1 MYDCGGRVHLSLR
14 VYKRPMAIA
23 APNSGTSYTALSP
36 GQNYGVPLA
45 TVTTLFFMWGFL
57 TCLNDILVPHLKS
70 IFDLNYTKVMLIQFA
85 FFGAYFIFSLP
96 SAKIIDW
103 MGYQRSMVL
112 GLLTMGVGAFLFV
125 PAASVPSYPLFLGA
139 LIVLAAGITCLQV
152 AANPYVTVLGKP
164 ETASSRLNLTQAFNS
179 LGTFLAPFFG
189 GLFILTA
196 APKSADE
203 IRALAPDAALA
214 YRLHEA
220 ATVKMPYVALGIALV
235 LLAVAIGSFKLPNIE
250 HAQHKVGEKVSDSI
264 WKHPNLI
271 FGAIGIFVYVG
282 AEVSIG
288 SFLVNYF
295 GQPEIGGLTEKVA
308 ASFVAFYWGG
318 AMLGRFIGSSLLGG
332 AKAAYM
338 AVFTAAS
345 VVLIL
350 LSYPLA
356 GQLPSG
362 YTPGVPNL
370 TFLAWLVVAGRELFV
385 LVAIASATILLI
397 ALARGGK
404 TTAPTGALLA
414 ICAISTSV
422 LVAVSMMTNGHFAM
436 WSIILVGFFNSI
448 MFPSIFTLGVAE
460 LGPLTGDG
468 SGVLIMAIVGGAI
481 IPVAQG
487 WIADHIGIHHAFFL
501 PVLCYLYILYFAL
514 HGSKPNSERYGLA

>member
-1 MYDCGGRVHLSLR
+1 
-14 VYKRPMAIA
+14 MAIA
-23 APNSGTSYTALSP
+23 SPNTSTATTTSAPD
-36 GQNYGVPLA
+36 GQSYGVPLA

-57 TCLNDILVPHLKS
+57 TCLNDILVPHLKP
-70 IFDLNYTKVMLIQFA
+70 IFDLNYTRVMLIQFA
-85 FFGAYFIFSLP
+85 FFGAYFLFSIP
-96 SAKIIDW
+96 SARIIDW
-103 MGYQRSMVL
+103 IGYQRSMVL
-112 GLLTMGVGAFLFV
+112 GLLTMGLGAFLFV

-189 GLFILTA
+189 GLFILTQA
-196 APKSADE
+196 RKIED
-203 IRALAPDAALA
+203 IRAMAPDALQA

-220 ATVKMPYVALGIALV
+220 ATVKMPYVGLGIALV
-235 LLAVAIGSFKLPNIE
+235 LLAIAIGSFKLPKIE
-250 HAQHKVGEKVSDSI
+250 HAQHKVGEKVNDSI

-271 FGAIGIFVYVG
+271 FGAIAIFVYVG

-318 AMLGRFIGSSLLGG
+318 AMVGRFIGSALLQRVKTGGLLGVC
-332 AKAAYM
+332 
-338 AVFTAAS
+338 AVCAAS
-345 VVLIL
+345 
-350 LSYPLA
+350 
-356 GQLPSG
+356 
-362 YTPGVPNL
+362 
-370 TFLAWLVVAGRELFV
+370 
-385 LVAIASATILLI
+385 LVALSML
-397 ALARGGK
+397 
-404 TTAPTGALLA
+404 
-414 ICAISTSV
+414 TS
-422 LVAVSMMTNGHFAM
+422 GHFAM
-436 WSIILVGFFNSI
+436 YSIILVGLFNSI

-468 SGVLIMAIVGGAI
+468 SGIMIMAIVGGAI

-501 PVLCYLYILYFAL
+501 PVICYLYILFFAL
-514 HGSKPNSERYGLA
+514 SGSKPNSERYAKA

>member
-1 MYDCGGRVHLSLR
+1 
-14 VYKRPMAIA
+14 MAIA
-23 APNSGTSYTALSP
+23 SPNTTANTTSAPSTGQSYGA
-36 GQNYGVPLA
+36 PLA

-57 TCLNDILVPHLKS
+57 TCLNDILVPHLKA
-70 IFDLNYTKVMLIQFA
+70 IFDLNYTRVMLIQFA
-85 FFGAYFIFSLP
+85 FFGAYFIFSIP

-125 PAASVPSYPLFLGA
+125 PAASAPSYPLFLGA

-189 GLFILTA
+189 GLLILSS
-196 APKSADE
+196 APKTADQ
-203 IRALAPDAALA
+203 IRSMAPDAALA

-220 ATVKMPYVALGIALV
+220 ATVKMPYVGLGIALV
-235 LLAVAIGSFKLPNIE
+235 LLAVAIGSFKLPKIE
-250 HAQHKVGEKVSDSI
+250 HAQHKVGEKVNDSI
-264 WKHPNLI
+264 WRHPNLI
-271 FGAIGIFVYVG
+271 FGAIAIFVYVG

-295 GQPEIGGLTEKVA
+295 AQPEIGGLTEKVA

-318 AMLGRFIGSSLLGG
+318 AMVGRFIGSALLQKMKTGGLLGVC
-332 AKAAYM
+332 AICAA
-338 AVFTAAS
+338 
-345 VVLIL
+345 
-350 LSYPLA
+350 
-356 GQLPSG
+356 G
-362 YTPGVPNL
+362 
-370 TFLAWLVVAGRELFV
+370 
-385 LVAIASATILLI
+385 LVAISML
-397 ALARGGK
+397 
-404 TTAPTGALLA
+404 
-414 ICAISTSV
+414 TS
-422 LVAVSMMTNGHFAM
+422 GHFAM
-436 WSIILVGFFNSI
+436 YSIILVGLFNSI

-468 SGVLIMAIVGGAI
+468 SGIMIMAIVGGAI

-501 PVLCYLYILYFAL
+501 PVICYVYILFFAL
-514 HGSKPNSERYGLA
+514 SGSKPNSERYAKA

>member
-1 MYDCGGRVHLSLR
+1 
-14 VYKRPMAIA
+14 MAIA
-23 APNSGTSYTALSP
+23 APNTSTSATATGT
-36 GQNYGVPLA
+36 GQNYRVPLA

-57 TCLNDILVPHLKS
+57 TCLNDILVPHLKP
-70 IFDLNYTKVMLIQFA
+70 IFDLNYTRVMLIQFA
-85 FFGAYFIFSLP
+85 FFGAYFVFSIP
-96 SAKIIDW
+96 SAKIVDW
-103 MGYQRSMVL
+103 IGYQRSMVV
-112 GLLTMGVGAFLFV
+112 GLLTMGAGAFLFV

-152 AANPYVTVLGKP
+152 AANPYVTVLGPP

-189 GLFILTA
+189 SLFILTQA
-196 APKSADE
+196 RKIED
-203 IRALAPDAALA
+203 IRAMAPDVLQA

-220 ATVKMPYVALGIALV
+220 ATVKMPYIGLGIALV
-235 LLAVAIGSFKLPNIE
+235 LLAIAIGSFKLPKIE
-250 HAQHKVGEKVSDSI
+250 HAQHQLGEKVNDSI
-264 WKHPNLI
+264 WRHPNLV
-271 FGAIGIFVYVG
+271 FGAIAIFVYVG

-295 GQPEIGGLTEKVA
+295 HEPNIGGLAEKLG

-318 AMLGRFIGSSLLGG
+318 AMLGRFIGSNFLGG
-332 AKAAYM
+332 AKAKYM
-338 AVFTAAS
+338 ALVTAIAIA
-345 VVLIL
+345 LIL
-350 LSYPLA
+350 LSYPIQSHMPA
-356 GQLPSG
+356 G
-362 YTPGVPNL
+362 YEPGVPNL
-370 TFLAWLVVAGRELFV
+370 TWLAWLVVAGRPLFV
-385 LVAIASATILLI
+385 LVAIATATIAAAA
-397 ALARGGK
+397 ALRGG
-404 TTAPTGALLA
+404 TAKANTGILLG

-422 LVAVSMMTNGHFAM
+422 LVAISMLSNGHLAM

-468 SGVLIMAIVGGAI
+468 SGVMIMAIVGGAL

-501 PVLCYLYILYFAL
+501 PVICYLYILFFAL
-514 HGSKPNSERYGLA
+514 SGSKPNSERYVKA